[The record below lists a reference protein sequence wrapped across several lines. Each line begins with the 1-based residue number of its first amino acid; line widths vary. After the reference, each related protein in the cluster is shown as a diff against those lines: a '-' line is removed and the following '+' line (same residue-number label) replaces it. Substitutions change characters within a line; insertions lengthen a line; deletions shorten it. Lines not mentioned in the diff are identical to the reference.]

1 MHLSLVLYRFLL
13 DTSIHGYVFLGKVM
27 LQFMVTYTY
36 LYDLTR
42 TCYIS
47 NVYPPSM
54 YCNTC
59 TIL

>member
-47 NVYPPSM
+47 NVYPPL
-54 YCNTC
+54 NV
-59 TIL
+59 L